1 MSDRVDEREWLEYQW
16 PYLLTLLGGEER
28 IEQLAYQRGAF
39 TRKRKISSASDLLRL
54 MLLWAVGDHSLGAT
68 AALAAAGDLADISDV
83 ALLKRFA
90 KSREWVL
97 TLLSEMVADGCRHE
111 GVEGRL
117 RLLDATIV
125 ATAGKQRQKD
135 HRIHVGYD
143 ASAGRID
150 HIELT
155 SMKAGEDFTRFDFGP
170 ADVVIA
176 DRGYGRERGIR
187 QVADAGARFIVRI
200 SWQNLPMQHED
211 GTPFEVMA
219 ALRSL
224 EEARAGEFRV
234 CLRGDPNRRVY
245 RFVAVRKSEPAAAE
259 SRRKLSRDGRK
270 DGRKLDLRSLEA
282 AGYVFVLT
290 NLGDMVTPEQVLD
303 LYRLRWQVEIRFKSL
318 KSVIHFDHLPV
329 RNFELA
335 QTYLAAK
342 LLAALLIERLL
353 YEYESFPPWGYPLPA
368 RSPSSLAAD
377 PVPARRDPDHPHP
390 EAADT
395 PMAAFDLW

>member
-1 MSDRVDEREWLEYQW
+1 MSERVDEREWLECQW
-16 PYLLTLLGGEER
+16 PYLLTLLGGEDR
-28 IEQLAYQRGAF
+28 IEQLAYETGAF

-54 MLLWAVGDHSLGAT
+54 MLLWSVGDHSLGAT
-68 AALAAAGDLADISDV
+68 AALAAAGDLADVSDV

-90 KSREWVL
+90 KSRQWLL
-97 TLLSEMVADGCRHE
+97 TLLSEMVTEGCGQ

-155 SMKAGEDFTRFDFGP
+155 SMKAGEDFTRFEFGP
-170 ADVVIA
+170 SDVVIA

-200 SWQNLPMQHED
+200 SWQNLPLEHED
-211 GTPFEVMA
+211 GTPFEVIA

-224 EEARAGEFRV
+224 EEARAGEFHV

-245 RFVAVRKSEPAAAE
+245 RFVAVRKSEPAAEE
-259 SRRKLSRDGRK
+259 SRRKLRSSARK

-290 NLGDMVTPEQVLD
+290 NLADTVTPNQVLD

-318 KSVIHFDHLPV
+318 KSVIHLDHLPV
-329 RNFELA
+329 RNFDLG

-353 YEYESFPPWGYPLPA
+353 FEYESFSPWGYPLPPRS
-368 RSPSSLAAD
+368 RSPLAAD
-377 PVPARRDPDHPHP
+377 SDPARRDPDHPPSATAEVPVATIH
-390 EAADT
+390 
-395 PMAAFDLW
+395 LW